1 MKKILMVTP
10 VMDIGGAEKVARDI
24 ALCAPREEYEFHYL
38 ILKDKVG
45 AYERQLLEH
54 GCKTFHVAEPSES
67 YIAYF
72 RALLDRMKQERY
84 DAVHCHTMFSIG
96 WVMLAAKLC
105 GVPVRVSHAHSALT
119 DGKSLVKSVY
129 EAAMRLLINTCA
141 TDFIACGVAAGKRLY
156 GEKKF
161 AKCGKLILNGI
172 DTNAFRYDE
181 AKRVAIRKRLE
192 IEDRFVIGHAG
203 HLVEV
208 KNQSFLLERMPEIL
222 ERRPDTVLL
231 LLGEGPDRPVLEEKI
246 HSLQLEDHVIM
257 TGNVT
262 NVGDYLSAMDV
273 FAFPSLYEGMPLSI
287 LEVQANGLPC
297 VLSDRVPKD
306 VHLTDLI
313 TALPL
318 EAPEKWVDAILT
330 VQRKNSADYAAKM
343 KLAGFDVT
351 TAMEKIYEIYEKGK

>member
-1 MKKILMVTP
+1 MI
-10 VMDIGGAEKVARDI
+10 DAGCHI
-24 ALCAPREEYEFHYL
+24 FHLPEPSLSYASYL
-38 ILKDKVG
+38 KSLWRLFKDKE
-45 AYERQLLEH
+45 Y
-54 GCKTFHVAEPSES
+54 HV
-67 YIAYF
+67 
-72 RALLDRMKQERY
+72 
-84 DAVHCHTMFSIG
+84 VHAHTMFNCG
-96 WVMLAAKLC
+96 WAMCLAKLC
-105 GVPVRVSHAHSALT
+105 GVPVRVAHSHSALT

-181 AKRVAIRKRLE
+181 AKRAAIRAQLG

-222 ERRPDTVLL
+222 ERRPDAVLL
-231 LLGEGPDRPVLEEKI
+231 LLGEGPDRGMLDEKI
-246 HSLQLEDHVIM
+246 RSLQLEDHVIM

-297 VLSDRVPKD
+297 ILSDRVPKD

-313 TALPL
+313 KPLALETPEAWVEAIL
-318 EAPEKWVDAILT
+318 EAR
-330 VQRKNSADYAAKM
+330 RKCSAGYAEKM